1 MAILKPD
8 THIQILLPNGECR
21 FGYIQNTA
29 AHGMEITV
37 NFYEEGVSKIAF
49 EEAVDELQGFPLRDW
64 KTFLTAKEKE
74 LIPLL
79 ASGLTIDE
87 IANEVY
93 CTNSTIRSQ
102 IRNLRIKLQLENKV
116 QLIHYCQGL
125 LKRLNGHVSYEKVM
139 KYGDTA
145 KTKT

>member
-8 THIQILLPNGECR
+8 THIQILLPDGSCR
-21 FGYIQNTA
+21 FGYIQDTA
-29 AHGMEITV
+29 AHGMEIVV
-37 NFYEEGVSKIAF
+37 NFYEEGASKIAF
-49 EEAVDELQGFPLRDW
+49 EEALDELDGFPSRDW

-79 ASGLTIDE
+79 ASGLTIDV
-87 IANEVY
+87 IASELY

-102 IRNLRIKLQLENKV
+102 IRNLRIKLQLENKI

-125 LKRLNGHVSYEKVM
+125 LKKLNGHVSYEKLM
-139 KYGDTA
+139 KHGTIA
-145 KTKT
+145 KTET